1 MARTREKRNEA
12 SAFDIVE
19 EAFQLLRL
27 DPLRRLAPYFMG
39 TLPFILALLY
49 FWADMSKSA
58 FASQRLPGGAL
69 LLVGT
74 FLWMKVWHVVYM
86 RRLWA
91 DVSAQELPRWTRSRL
106 LNVLMHQAILQP
118 MGMLVLPITLLAVVP
133 YPYAHAFYQNV
144 TALDDGEEVSVRS
157 LIGRAMT
164 QAQLWPKQNSLL
176 IWILSPSLLI
186 VVVVFY
192 LILMPIMQ
200 AFSPEWSVFIA
211 GLYTVFLI
219 LLLTPLCPLGV
230 VIAANMVGVLVF
242 TPYLAKSLLGIDFGI
257 GTMTATLST
266 STFIA
271 LVVALVFCCM
281 DPLMKAAYTLRCFYG
296 VSIHTGEDLLVALRH
311 HAGRAA
317 SLVVLMGVALL
328 LGNLSG
334 GVVRAEDAVPA
345 NPIVSSAQ
353 GNVPPQAL
361 NDALDRV
368 LRDRRYAWRLPRPKD
383 AVDESALG
391 GIARYI
397 QSIFDT
403 VHDWYKKTM
412 DWLKHMIDKLFP
424 PGEQNASGA
433 HGWGDVAFR
442 MRLVLFSLLAVV
454 LILITYILLRIWRD
468 RGVPV
473 AEAVSVTVGARPDV
487 EDEETTADQYP
498 EEGWMV
504 LARELAGRQEWRL
517 AVRAL
522 FLAMLARMAAQEWI
536 RIARFK
542 SNRDYREELRRRTR
556 STQVPLELFAQNVGI
571 YESTWYG
578 AHEATSA
585 HFDHMMANQEQLRS
599 RG

>member
-1 MARTREKRNEA
+1 MARPREKRIEP
-12 SAFDIVE
+12 SAFDIIE

-27 DPLRRLAPYFMG
+27 NPVRRLAPYYMG

-58 FASQRLPGGAL
+58 FAPQRLPGGSL
-69 LLVGT
+69 LLAGT

-91 DVSAQELPRWTRSRL
+91 EVSAQELPRWTISRL
-106 LNVLMHQAILQP
+106 LNVLMHQTILQP
-118 MGMLVLPITLLAVVP
+118 MGFLVLPVTLLAVVP

-144 TALDDGEEVSVRS
+144 TALDDGEEASVRS
-157 LIGRAMT
+157 LIVRAMT

-186 VVVVFY
+186 VDVIFY
-192 LILMPIMQ
+192 LILMPLMQ

-230 VIAANMVGVLVF
+230 VIAANMVGALAI

-257 GTMTATLST
+257 GTMTATMTT

-296 VSIHTGEDLLVALRH
+296 ISIHTGEDLLVALRR
-311 HAGRAA
+311 HAGRVA
-317 SLVVLMGVALL
+317 SLVVLMGIAFLA
-328 LGNLSG
+328 GSLSG
-334 GVVRAEDAVPA
+334 GAIRADATAPSIPV
-345 NPIVSSAQ
+345 VSSTQ

-361 NDALDRV
+361 NDALNRI
-368 LRDRRYAWRLPRPKD
+368 LQDRRYAWRLPRPKETLD
-383 AVDESALG
+383 DSVLG

-397 QSIFDT
+397 QSVFKTIR
-403 VHDWYKKTM
+403 DWADKVM
-412 DWLKHMIDKLFP
+412 DWVKRIFDKLFP
-424 PGEQNASGA
+424 PRDPSSSDFQ
-433 HGWGDVAFR
+433 GWGDVAFR
-442 MRLVLFSLLAVV
+442 IRFLLFALLAVV
-454 LILITYILLRIWRD
+454 LILIAYIFLRMWRVGRQPD
-468 RGVPV
+468 
-473 AEAVSVTVGARPDV
+473 AEAIRATVTARPDV
-487 EDEETTADQYP
+487 TDEETTADQYP
-498 EEGWMV
+498 EEEWMV

-542 SNRDYREELRRRTR
+542 SNRDYREELRRRAR
-556 STQVPLELFAQNVGI
+556 MLPEPLELFAQNVGI

-578 AHEATSA
+578 MHEATSV